1 MYSPMNLLAGALALG
16 GTFPP
21 AARRFV
27 RAIVALGTLT
37 IVPPMGSL
45 TAQAVPDAPAS
56 TMLPGQTFRD
66 CASCPEMVVVPAG
79 TFIMG
84 SPESEAGR
92 LRVVYDQEGEAISWT
107 TDDAEGLEV
116 GMDQRLVIVEGPQRY
131 VTIAAP
137 FAVGVY
143 EVTFEEWDACARGGG
158 CGGLIPDHE
167 GWGRGRRPVINVS
180 WPEAR
185 SYAEWLS
192 RETGEDYRL
201 PSEAEWEYVARAGTE
216 TARYWGETDA
226 AQCRHANGADATAV
240 QEYPGWVTASCSDG
254 YSETAPVGSYQPN
267 AFGLYDA
274 LGNVWERTLDCWN
287 ERYSGAPADGSAWES
302 GDCTDRVSRGG
313 GWLSEPGRL
322 RSASRS
328 RNAAEDFRS
337 ETGGFRVVRIIN

>member
-1 MYSPMNLLAGALALG
+1 M
-16 GTFPP
+16 
-21 AARRFV
+21 
-27 RAIVALGTLT
+27 
-37 IVPPMGSL
+37 
-45 TAQAVPDAPAS
+45 PDAPAAI
-56 TMLPGQTFRD
+56 MLPGQTFRD

-92 LRVVYDQEGEAISWT
+92 LRVVYDQEGEAIEWT
-107 TDDAEGLEV
+107 TQDTVRLEV
-116 GMDQRLVIVEGPQRY
+116 GAGHRLVIVEGPQRY

-158 CGGLIPDHE
+158 CGGLIPDHA

-180 WPEAR
+180 WAEAR

-192 RETGEDYRL
+192 RETGETYRL

-226 AQCRHANGADATAV
+226 AQCRHANGADAAAL
-240 QEYPGWVTASCSDG
+240 QQYPGWVTASCSDG
-254 YSETAPVGSYQPN
+254 YSETAPVGSFAPN
-267 AFGLYDA
+267 RFGLYDA
-274 LGNVWERTLDCWN
+274 LGNVWEWTLDCWN

-302 GDCTDRVSRGG
+302 GYCSDRVSRGG
-313 GWLSEPGRL
+313 SWENTAERL
-322 RSASRS
+322 RSSMRARDPG
-328 RNAAEDFRS
+328 DFRGT
-337 ETGGFRVVRIIN
+337 TGGFRVVRIIN

>member
-1 MYSPMNLLAGALALG
+1 MSSRMSLFAGDLVRSVPSPPSAR
-16 GTFPP
+16 TFGR
-21 AARRFV
+21 AIITLSTL
-27 RAIVALGTLT
+27 AIVAPTDA
-37 IVPPMGSL
+37 L
-45 TAQAVPDAPAS
+45 TAQADPARL
-56 TMLPGQTFRD
+56 LPGQTLRD

-92 LRVVYDQEGEAISWT
+92 LRVVYDQEGEAIDWT
-107 TDDAEGLEV
+107 TQDTVRLEV
-116 GMDQRLVIVEGPQRY
+116 EADQRLVIVEGPQRY

-143 EVTFEEWDACARGGG
+143 EVTFDEWDACARGGG

-180 WPEAR
+180 WSEAR

-192 RETGEDYRL
+192 RTTGETYRL

-226 AQCRHANGADATAV
+226 AQCRHANGADATALREYPNWITV
-240 QEYPGWVTASCSDG
+240 SCSDEYPG
-254 YSETAPVGSYQPN
+254 TAPVGSFAPN

-274 LGNVWERTLDCWN
+274 LGNVWEWTLDCWN

-302 GDCTDRVSRGG
+302 GDCSDRVSRGG
-313 GWLSEPGRL
+313 GWLNGPGRL

-328 RNAAEDFRS
+328 RDPVDSFRS
-337 ETGGFRVVRIIN
+337 NAGGFRVVRIIN

>member
-1 MYSPMNLLAGALALG
+1 MSSRMSLLAGDLVRSVPS
-16 GTFPP
+16 PP
-21 AARRFV
+21 AACRFV
-27 RAIVALGTLT
+27 RAIFTLGTLA
-37 IVPPMGSL
+37 IVTPTAAL
-45 TAQAVPDAPAS
+45 TAQADPAS
-56 TMLPGQTFRD
+56 LLPGQTFRD
-66 CASCPEMVVVPAG
+66 CSSCPEMVVVPAG

-92 LRVVYDQEGEAISWT
+92 LRTVYDQEGEAIRWT
-107 TDDAEGLEV
+107 TQDTVRLKVEAG
-116 GMDQRLVIVEGPQRY
+116 QRLVVVEGPQRY

-180 WPEAR
+180 WEEAR
-185 SYAEWLS
+185 GYAEWLS
-192 RETGEDYRL
+192 RETGETYRL

-226 AQCRHANGADATAV
+226 AQCRYANGADAAAL
-240 QEYPGWVTASCSDG
+240 QEYPHWIAASCSDG
-254 YSETAPVGSYQPN
+254 YLETAPVGSFAPN
-267 AFGLYDA
+267 AFGLYDT
-274 LGNVWERTLDCWN
+274 LGNVWEWTLDCWN

-302 GDCTDRVSRGG
+302 GDCSDRVARGG
-313 GWLSEPGRL
+313 SWQNVPGRV

-328 RNAAEDFRS
+328 RDPAVDYRNSLA
-337 ETGGFRVVRIIN
+337 GFRVVRIIN

>member
-1 MYSPMNLLAGALALG
+1 MTPWTAKAIRSLSMLMIAVVLAAEGALA
-16 GTFPP
+16 
-21 AARRFV
+21 
-27 RAIVALGTLT
+27 
-37 IVPPMGSL
+37 
-45 TAQAVPDAPAS
+45 AQA
-56 TMLPGQTFRD
+56 PGEVFRD
-66 CASCPEMVVVPAG
+66 CDVCPEMVVVPAG

-92 LRVVYDQEGEAISWT
+92 LRVVYDQEGEAIEWT
-107 TDDAEGLEV
+107 TDDAEWLEV
-116 GMDQRLVIVEGPQRY
+116 GMGHRLVIVEGPQRY
-131 VTIAAP
+131 VTISAP

-180 WPEAR
+180 WKEAR

-226 AQCRHANGADATAV
+226 AQCRHANGADAAAV
-240 QEYPGWVTASCSDG
+240 QEYPDWVTASCSDG
-254 YSETAPVGSYQPN
+254 YSQTAPVGSFQPN
-267 AFGLYDA
+267 AFGLYDV
-274 LGNVWERTLDCWN
+274 LGNVWEWTLDCWN
-287 ERYSGAPADGSAWES
+287 QRYSGAPADGSAWES

-313 GWLSEPGRL
+313 GWMNAPGDL
-322 RSASRS
+322 RSAMRS
-328 RNAAEDFRS
+328 RTPLETRHSNA
-337 ETGGFRVVRIIN
+337 GFRVVRIIN